1 MSVRT
6 KEEFAEAPAVL
17 RRATARDSWPAVALR
32 DARLLLIALW
42 LGGAVFF
49 SFVVAPSAF
58 SVLPSRALAGA
69 VVNRT
74 LGVINTGGV
83 FVSLALLASAFFAR
97 GAVSRLAL
105 RAEAAALAVLGV
117 TGAVGRWV
125 IAARLEALRVA
136 MGRPVDEVPLNDPLR
151 VAFGSLHGYSVMVLL
166 IGMIAA
172 LAALLLIA
180 HRPRS

>member
-1 MSVRT
+1 MDG
-6 KEEFAEAPAVL
+6 
-17 RRATARDSWPAVALR
+17 ATAVMPQSAPRNSWAAVVLR

-58 SVLPSRALAGA
+58 GVLPSRALAGA

-74 LGVINTGGV
+74 LGVINVGGV
-83 FVSLALLASAFFAR
+83 FVSLALLASAFFVA
-97 GAVSRLAL
+97 GAASRRAL
-105 RAEAAALAVLGV
+105 RVEAAMLVVLGA
-117 TGAVGRWV
+117 TCAVGRWV
-125 IAARLEALRVA
+125 VAARLEVLRVA
-136 MGRPVDEVPLNDPLR
+136 MRRPVDDVPPDDPLR
-151 VAFGSLHGYSVMVLL
+151 VAFASLHGYSVAVLL

-180 HRPRS
+180 HRPRG